1 MKANGKRC
9 FSNRTLFIFVI
20 LAVLLFPAS
29 PSFCLQN
36 PKEGSCFVYPSP
48 AQGILAWAVYNMP
61 SGGAVRILIY
71 NEAGD
76 LVAQVLDTKGPG
88 VQQTPLDLF
97 YYRNGVYICKIR
109 LTFDAGGAQ
118 NLKNFKFLVYR

>member
-1 MKANGKRC
+1 MKAKHKRI
-9 FSNRTLFIFVI
+9 TLKRI
-20 LAVLLFPAS
+20 LLFLGFLAALWLPAS
-29 PSFCLQN
+29 SSFCLQS

-48 AQGILAWAVYNMP
+48 AQGVLAWAVYNMP
-61 SGGAVRILIY
+61 SRGAVKILIY

-109 LTFDAGGAQ
+109 LTFDSGGGQ
-118 NLKNFKFLVYR
+118 TLKTFKFLVYR

>member
-1 MKANGKRC
+1 MKANRKRV
-9 FSNRTLFIFVI
+9 FFNRILLVFGF
-20 LAVLLFPAS
+20 LAVFLFPAS
-29 PSFCLQN
+29 PSFCLQT
-36 PKEGSCFVYPSP
+36 PKDGSCYVYPSP

-61 SGGAVRILIY
+61 ASGTVRILIY

-76 LVAQVLDTKGPG
+76 LVAQVLDTKSPG
-88 VQQTPLDLF
+88 IQQTPLDLF

-109 LTFDAGGAQ
+109 LTFGTGGTQ